1 MERVCSLTNKIYR
14 EMLCITRHEKMT
26 YITIHG
32 LDHDQVNALSWN
44 LQYRIVLCW
53 DFLAWILS
61 KDGRIPR
68 SFSNFITTPE
78 LSGALY
84 ISPDIY
90 HAQITEY
97 FLEKIQ
103 QLVFFF
109 SASNIFLIFIVIVT
123 PLTLSFRMRAFG
135 NTFPVLF
142 QLKGFF
148 IYSDQFL

>member
-1 MERVCSLTNKIYR
+1 MGRISEHLSEGVPYVLWFHFSLSDSTSQGAAISVSNVNLMERVYSLTNKIYR

-68 SFSNFITTPE
+68 SFANFITTPE

-90 HAQITEY
+90 HTQITEY
-97 FLEKIQ
+97 FLEKIH
-103 QLVFFF
+103 QLALF
-109 SASNIFLIFIVIVT
+109 SLH
-123 PLTLSFRMRAFG
+123 R
-135 NTFPVLF
+135 TF
-142 QLKGFF
+142 
-148 IYSDQFL
+148 S